1 MLIYQRVTINSQ
13 APFYWSQS
21 QPGGSI
27 TGRRQAQEASRSSE
41 ANGDVSGDLWQRA
54 PKMVI
59 SWWFSWW
66 FHGELW
72 ISMVIFMVISWW
84 VMDIYGDLMVIWWWV
99 MDIYGDLMVIW
110 WWVMD
115 IYGDLMVIWWWVMDI
130 YGDFHG
136 DFMVSY
142 GCPWWFNGELWISMV
157 I

>member
-59 SWWFSWW
+59 SW
-66 FHGELW
+66 
-72 ISMVIFMVISWW
+72 
-84 VMDIYGDLMVIWWWV
+84 
-99 MDIYGDLMVIW
+99 
-110 WWVMD
+110 
-115 IYGDLMVIWWWVMDI
+115 
-130 YGDFHG
+130 
-136 DFMVSY
+136 
-142 GCPWWFNGELWISMV
+142 
-157 I
+157 